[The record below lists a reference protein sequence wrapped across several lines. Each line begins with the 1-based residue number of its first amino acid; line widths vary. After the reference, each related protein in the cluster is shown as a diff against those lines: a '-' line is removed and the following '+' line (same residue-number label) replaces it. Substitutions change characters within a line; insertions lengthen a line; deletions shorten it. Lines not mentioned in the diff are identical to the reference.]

1 MNSKINKLDSTRLLN
16 IGRLVLSGGRPILA
30 IILAFLVSAVMI
42 IIQGANP
49 LEAYSA
55 MLRGSFGSVAALANT
70 CVRAAPLLLGG
81 LGVALGVKAGL
92 LNVGIEG
99 QIYVGGS
106 AAAAVGIMPIPV
118 APWLHLVLAVSAGFL
133 GGAIWGLIPAYLKA
147 YRGVS
152 EIVVTLMLNY
162 VGIQLCSLLVH
173 EPSPLAEKG
182 AFFPQS
188 PPILASAQLPILIK
202 GTSLHLGIILG
213 LVAAII
219 LAYVLFYTPFGM
231 RTKMIGQNPEAA
243 RYAGVNVK
251 KQTVVALLLSCG
263 LGGLAGTGEVLGL
276 KLRLFDYF
284 SGGLGYDAIAVA
296 LMANSNPVGVIFS
309 ALFFGALRAGAGKM
323 ETAVGIKA
331 PIVQVIQA
339 LAVLFVIMIGFVE
352 YNRKSKQDKRKEQM
366 PEDTIYG
373 SELNK

>member
-1 MNSKINKLDSTRLLN
+1 MKDNIKKLDISSLLN
-16 IGRLVLSGGRPILA
+16 MSKLVLSGGRPVLA
-30 IILAFLVSAVMI
+30 IMLALAASAVMI
-42 IIQGANP
+42 VIQGANP
-49 LEAYSA
+49 LEAYGA
-55 MLRGSFGSVAALANT
+55 MLKGSFGSVAALANT

-81 LGVALGVKAGL
+81 LGVALGYKAGM
-92 LNVGIEG
+92 LNVGVEG

-106 AAAAVGIMPIPV
+106 AAAAIGIMPLPIP
-118 APWLHLVLAVSAGFL
+118 PWLHLTLAVTAGFL
-133 GGAIWGLIPAYLKA
+133 GGVIWGLIPAYLKA
-147 YRGVS
+147 YRGIS
-152 EIVVTLMLNY
+152 EIVITLMLNY
-162 VGIQLCSLLVH
+162 VAIQLCSLLVH

-188 PPILASAQLPILIK
+188 PPILASAQLPIMIK
-202 GTSLHLGIILG
+202 GTSLHIGIIIG
-213 LVAAII
+213 VVAAII

-231 RTKMIGQNPEAA
+231 RTRMIGQNPEAS

-251 KQTVVALLLSCG
+251 KQTVIVLLLSCG

-296 LMANSNPVGVIFS
+296 LLANSNPIGVIFS
-309 ALFFGALRAGAGKM
+309 AFFFGALRAGAGKM
-323 ETAVGIKA
+323 ETLVGIKA

-352 YNRKSKQDKRKEQM
+352 YTRKSKQAKQIEPLHEETVD
-366 PEDTIYG
+366 G
-373 SELNK
+373 SEHN

>member
-1 MNSKINKLDSTRLLN
+1 MIDKIKNFDRTSLIN
-16 IGRLVLSGGRPILA
+16 ISGLVLSGGRPILA
-30 IILAFLVSAVMI
+30 IFLALMVSAVMI
-42 IIQGANP
+42 LLQGANP
-49 LEAYSA
+49 LEAYGA
-55 MLRGSFGSVAALANT
+55 MLLGSFGSVAALANT

-81 LGVALGVKAGL
+81 LGVAIAYKAGM
-92 LNVGIEG
+92 LNVGVEG

-106 AAAAVGIMPIPV
+106 AAAAIGIIPLPIP
-118 APWLHLVLAVSAGFL
+118 PWLHLVLAVSAGFL
-133 GGAIWGLIPAYLKA
+133 GGVLWGLIPAYLKA
-147 YRGVS
+147 FRGIS

-162 VGIQLCSLLVH
+162 VAIQLCSILVH

-188 PPILASAQLPILIK
+188 PPILASAQLPIMIK
-202 GTSLHLGIILG
+202 GTSLHIGIILG
-213 LVAAII
+213 VVAAIF

-231 RTKMIGQNPEAA
+231 RTRMIGQNPEAA

-251 KQTVVALLLSCG
+251 KQIVIVLLLSCG
-263 LGGLAGTGEVLGL
+263 LGGLAGAGEVLGL

-296 LMANSNPVGVIFS
+296 LLANSNPIGVIFS
-309 ALFFGALRAGAGKM
+309 AFFFGALRAGAGKM
-323 ETAVGIKA
+323 ETLVGIKA

-352 YNRKSKQDKRKEQM
+352 YTRKSRRAKQIEPLHEEAVD
-366 PEDTIYG
+366 G
-373 SELNK
+373 S

>member
-1 MNSKINKLDSTRLLN
+1 MKNNVKIHDN
-16 IGRLVLSGGRPILA
+16 IDFQRIGGLALSGGRPIFA
-30 IILAFLVSAVMI
+30 IVMAFTVSAIMI
-42 IIQGANP
+42 VIQGANP
-49 LEAYSA
+49 LEAYAA

-81 LGVALGVKAGL
+81 LGVALGIKAGL

-106 AAAAVGIMPIPV
+106 AATAVGIMSIPV
-118 APWLHLVLAVSAGFL
+118 PPWLHLILAVSAGFL
-133 GGAIWGLIPAYLKA
+133 GGVAWGLIPAYLKA

-173 EPSPLAEKG
+173 VPSPLAEKG
-182 AFFPQS
+182 VYFPQS

-202 GTSLHLGIILG
+202 GTSLHLGIVLG
-213 LVAAII
+213 VGIAII
-219 LAYVLFYTPFGM
+219 LYFVLLYTPFGM
-231 RTKMIGQNPEAA
+231 RTRMTGHNPQAA
-243 RYAGVNVK
+243 RYAGINVK
-251 KQTVVALLLSCG
+251 KQTVLALLLSCG

-276 KLRLFDYF
+276 KLRLFDNF

-296 LMANSNPVGVIFS
+296 LMANSNPIGVIFS
-309 ALFFGALRAGAGKM
+309 AFFFGALRAGAGKM

-339 LAVLFVIMIGFVE
+339 MAVLFVIMIGFVE
-352 YNRKSKQDKRKEQM
+352 YSRTTRQLKQKEQLQ
-366 PEDTIYG
+366 EG
-373 SELNK
+373 SKDGPELN